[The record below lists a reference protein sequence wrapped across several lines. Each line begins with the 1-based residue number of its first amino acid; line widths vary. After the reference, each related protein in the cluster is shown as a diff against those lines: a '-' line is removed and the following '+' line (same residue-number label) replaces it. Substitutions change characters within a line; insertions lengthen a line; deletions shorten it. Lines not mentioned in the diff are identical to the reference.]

1 MSGIR
6 YTFEDIKKQFE
17 EVFADENT
25 PNLIYKSMDGI
36 CRVIQAILTGG
47 TEWTKHVVDENGNP
61 IVIQEQFVEVLRD
74 YIDPIHDFFNKD
86 KMYGGANL
94 PDNLYSKII
103 EQIRA
108 FDSQIKSQEVF
119 KYESKYDEKDDYSPM
134 PPIGQFATPP
144 GRKPTEVI
152 SFRLIVFIV
161 YLILDISRIYVSQSD
176 NIMGRK
182 IMSIL
187 VAVLELFRGGDWQK
201 ALLSIIGIY
210 SKNMV
215 IFGEILKAFL
225 SLFRFINP
233 TMQDDIIF
241 GLPKLMKSI
250 IAGILLS
257 ILQITAPSTVRKAFM
272 ELFADITEEKNRIDL
287 QVNKVVS
294 KEQKEKKE
302 EEKKEEKKDC
312 TSEDTPDILPTRS
325 NNFTVTFQDINNFQS
340 VLTDKAY
347 LCSVKI
353 QEIIIELMLKTKPPL
368 VAPNPIISILLS
380 LFGVPKYQEEFEKT
394 CPGQKGTS
402 TLQFPDSIV
411 ERTLETRIE
420 SVLSETR
427 ELPNIKVDVEG
438 QPTTNPYNKVG
449 PGAPGAPAAQVAQVA
464 QVSPFPPFAQ
474 PVYLVGQPGITF
486 SDIPVAKPV
495 SVTLESEEVSKAVSQ
510 AVSQEHGK
518 NLPPPYINPPPYSS
532 NSTQLL
538 PQQDRG

>member
-47 TEWTKHVVDENGNP
+47 TDWTKHVLDENGKP
-61 IVIQEQFVEVLRD
+61 MVIQEQFIEVLRD
-74 YIDPIHDFFNKD
+74 YIDPIYDFFNKD

-272 ELFADITEEKNRIDL
+272 ELFAGITEEKHRIDL

-347 LCSVKI
+347 LCSVEI
-353 QEIIIELMLKTKPPL
+353 QKIIIDLMAKTKAPGDK
-368 VAPNPIISILLS
+368 APNPIINILLS
-380 LFGVPKYQEEFEKT
+380 LFGVPKYIEEFEKT
-394 CPGQKGTS
+394 CPGQKGT
-402 TLQFPDSIV
+402 TALQFPDSII
-411 ERTLETRIE
+411 ERTLEARIE

-427 ELPNIKVDVEG
+427 EVPNINVTIESQSTKPD
-438 QPTTNPYNKVG
+438 NKVTE
-449 PGAPGAPAAQVAQVA
+449 ASQVAQVA
-464 QVSPFPPFAQ
+464 QASQVAPVAPFAPFAQ
-474 PVYLVGQPGITF
+474 PVYLVGQPGI
-486 SDIPVAKPV
+486 PVAPV
-495 SVTLESEEVSKAVSQ
+495 LTDEQIAVTIV
-510 AVSQEHGK
+510 
-518 NLPPPYINPPPYSS
+518 
-532 NSTQLL
+532 NSLQKHLTR
-538 PQQDRG
+538 P

>member
-6 YTFEDIKKQFE
+6 YTFEGIKEQFE

-25 PNLIYKSMDGI
+25 QNLIYKSMDGI

-47 TEWTKHVVDENGNP
+47 TEWTKHVVDENGKP
-61 IVIQEQFVEVLRD
+61 MVIQEQFIEVLHD

-94 PDNLYSKII
+94 PDNLYSKIM

-108 FDSQIKSQEVF
+108 FDTQIKSQDVF
-119 KYESKYDEKDDYSPM
+119 KYESDYDKKEDFSPM

-144 GRKPTEVI
+144 GRKPTAVI

-257 ILQITAPSTVRKAFM
+257 ILQITATSTVRKAFM
-272 ELFADITEEKNRIDL
+272 ELFADITEEKHRIDIAVH
-287 QVNKVVS
+287 QPVS
-294 KEQKEKKE
+294 KEHKEKEEKEKE
-302 EEKKEEKKDC
+302 EKAEEKEKEDKKDC
-312 TSEDTPDILPTRS
+312 TSEKEDIPDILPNRS
-325 NNFTVTFQDINNFQS
+325 DNFVVTFQDINNFQS

-347 LCSVKI
+347 LCSARI
-353 QEIIIELMLKTKPPL
+353 QEIILDLMLKTKEPGDK
-368 VAPNPIISILLS
+368 APNPIINILLS

-394 CPGQKGTS
+394 CPGQKGKS
-402 TLQFPDSIV
+402 TLTFPDSII
-411 ERTLETRIE
+411 ERTLQTRIE

-427 ELPNIKVDVEG
+427 ELPNINVTIEG
-438 QPTTNPYNKVG
+438 QSTTKPDNKVTE
-449 PGAPGAPAAQVAQVA
+449 ASQVAQVA
-464 QVSPFPPFAQ
+464 QANPVAPVAPFAPFAQ
-474 PVYLVGQPGITF
+474 PVYLVGQPV
-486 SDIPVAKPV
+486 PVAPV
-495 SVTLESEEVSKAVSQ
+495 PPVPTDEQIAVKIINSLQ
-510 AVSQEHGK
+510 TH
-518 NLPPPYINPPPYSS
+518 LNPPKF
-532 NSTQLL
+532 
-538 PQQDRG
+538 QQGRV